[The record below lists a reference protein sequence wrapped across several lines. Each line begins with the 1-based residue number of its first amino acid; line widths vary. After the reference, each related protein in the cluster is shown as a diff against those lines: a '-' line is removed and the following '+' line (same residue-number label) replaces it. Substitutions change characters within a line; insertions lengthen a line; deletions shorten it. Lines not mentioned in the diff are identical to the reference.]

1 MMTLD
6 WIREKKAFLI
16 DMDGV
21 IYHGKF
27 LLPGVP
33 EFISWLREEGKL
45 YRFHRATGT
54 VHYIPGCCRFGDV
67 SNPNVHADNFD
78 ECYTYEEAENILK
91 HRHREAHQCKRCVF
105 PSEKGGK

>member
-1 MMTLD
+1 M
-6 WIREKKAFLI
+6 IVVKKQENRQK
-16 DMDGV
+16 G
-21 IYHGKF
+21 GKK
-27 LLPGVP
+27 VDCRK
-33 EFISWLREEGKL
+33 SLREEELMEGKL
-45 YRFHRATGT
+45 YRFHRTTGT

-91 HRHREAHQCKRCVF
+91 HRHRGAHQCKRCVF